1 MDEIPVQEK
10 RQVPQKEEGTV
21 PARSFMPDTDIFE
34 TDDAL
39 KVVVEMPG
47 VDKSHVEI
55 MVEEDVLDVRG
66 TIEFTRYQGLRP
78 IYTEYPV
85 GHYRRS
91 FSLSNRIDQH
101 KISAEMTDGVLTVT
115 PPKSRA
121 GKAPPDR
128 DRLARRRQ
136 QIPVDH
142 GG

>member
-10 RQVPQKEEGTV
+10 REIQQKQEGTV
-21 PARSFMPDTDIFE
+21 PARSFLPATDIFE
-34 TDDAL
+34 TDGSL
-39 KVVVEMPG
+39 EVVLEMPG
-47 VDKSHVEI
+47 VDRSNVNITVED
-55 MVEEDVLDVRG
+55 DVLEVRG

-115 PPKSRA
+115 LPKA
-121 GKAPPDR
+121 MQAKP
-128 DRLARRRQ
+128 RQ
-136 QIPVDH
+136 IAI
-142 GG
+142 G

>member
-10 RQVPQKEEGTV
+10 REIQQKQEGTV

-34 TDDAL
+34 TDGSL
-39 KVVVEMPG
+39 EVVLEMPG
-47 VDKSHVEI
+47 VDRSNVNITVED
-55 MVEEDVLDVRG
+55 DVLEVRG
-66 TIEFTRYQGLRP
+66 TIEFPRYQGLRP

-115 PPKSRA
+115 LPKA
-121 GKAPPDR
+121 MQAKP
-128 DRLARRRQ
+128 RQ
-136 QIPVDH
+136 IAI
-142 GG
+142 G

>member
-10 RQVPQKEEGTV
+10 REVQQRQEGTV
-21 PARSFMPDTDIFE
+21 PARSFMPATDIFE
-34 TDDAL
+34 TEDAL
-39 KVVVEMPG
+39 KVVLEMPG

-55 MVEEDVLDVRG
+55 TVEEDVLDVRG

-101 KISAEMTDGVLTVT
+101 NISAEMSDGVLTVT
-115 PPKSRA
+115 LPKA
-121 GKAPPDR
+121 AQAKP
-128 DRLARRRQ
+128 RQ
-136 QIPVDH
+136 IAI
-142 GG
+142 G